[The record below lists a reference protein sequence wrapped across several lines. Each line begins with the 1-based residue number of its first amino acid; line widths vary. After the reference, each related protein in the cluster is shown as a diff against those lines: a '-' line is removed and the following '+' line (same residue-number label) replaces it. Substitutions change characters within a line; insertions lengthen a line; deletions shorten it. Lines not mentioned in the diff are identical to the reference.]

1 MVKLSGTPSV
11 EGVSSDGKR
20 HVRASLWADTE
31 NEVLG
36 LTTGEN
42 IQGLNK
48 DDILTMGSTVLTAE
62 EGSFGRL
69 GSDGTW
75 NF

>member
-1 MVKLSGTPSV
+1 VTG
-11 EGVSSDGKR
+11 
-20 HVRASLWADTE
+20 ADIE
-31 NEVLG
+31 
-36 LTTGEN
+36 
-42 IQGLNK
+42 GLNST
-48 DDILTMGSTVLTAE
+48 DLLTMGSTVLTAA

>member
-1 MVKLSGTPSV
+1 MIKLSGTPIV
-11 EGVSSDGKR
+11 EGHDSNNNR
-20 HVRASLWADTE
+20 LVRVSLWADSE
-31 NEVLG
+31 SEIANVV
-36 LTTGEN
+36 TGADIE
-42 IQGLNK
+42 GLNST
-48 DDILTMGSTVLTAE
+48 DLLTMGSTVLTAA

>member
-11 EGVSSDGKR
+11 EGISSDGKR
-20 HVRASLWADTE
+20 HVRVSLWADTE

-36 LTTGEN
+36 MTTGEN

>member
-1 MVKLSGTPSV
+1 MIKLSGTPSI
-11 EGVSSDGKR
+11 EGYSSDGKR

-31 NEVLG
+31 NEVLNV
-36 LTTGEN
+36 TTGEN

-48 DDILTMGSTVLTAE
+48 DDVLTMGSTVLTAA

>member
-1 MVKLSGTPSV
+1 MIKLSGAPSI
-11 EGVSSDGKR
+11 EGYSSDGKR
-20 HVRASLWADTE
+20 YVRASLWADTE
-31 NEVLG
+31 NEVLNI
-36 LTTGEN
+36 TTGAGV
-42 IQGLNK
+42 QGLND

>member
-1 MVKLSGTPSV
+1 MIKLSGTPVV
-11 EGVSSDGKR
+11 EGYDSNHNR
-20 HVRASLWADTE
+20 LVRVSLWADSE
-31 NEVLG
+31 NEMSGVR
-36 LTTGEN
+36 TGEN
-42 IQGLNK
+42 IKGLNAT
-48 DDILTMGSTVLTAE
+48 DVLTMGSTVLTAA